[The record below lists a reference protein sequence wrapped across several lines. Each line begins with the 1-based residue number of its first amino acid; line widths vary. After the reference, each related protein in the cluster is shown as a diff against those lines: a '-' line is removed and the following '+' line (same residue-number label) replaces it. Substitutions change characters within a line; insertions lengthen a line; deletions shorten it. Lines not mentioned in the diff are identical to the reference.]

1 MRTAI
6 AVATTPT
13 EAAPA
18 DHSRG
23 WLAIQNNSDTAMA
36 LDLTSSG
43 DGSLTMANGLILE
56 AGDTTILHG
65 EVANNRVMAI
75 HGSTGTKDAR
85 VQGGR

>member
-6 AVATTPT
+6 AVETTPT

-18 DHSRG
+18 DSSRE
-23 WLAIQNNSDTAMA
+23 WLGIQNASDVDMA

-43 DGSLTMANGLILE
+43 ESELNMSNGIILA
-56 AGDTTILHG
+56 AGDSIFLNG
-65 EVANNRVMAI
+65 EVANNRVMLI

>member
-6 AVATTPT
+6 QVTTTPT

-18 DHSRG
+18 DPSRE
-23 WLAIQNNSDTAMA
+23 WLAIQNNSDTDMA

-43 DGSLTMANGLILE
+43 SGPLTMENGLIL
-56 AGDTTILHG
+56 AKGANICLHG
-65 EVANNRVMAI
+65 EVANNRVMII
-75 HGSTGTKDAR
+75 HGGTGTKDAR